1 MRGQYYAWRYALS
14 SYFALQSK
22 NIDTLVSRTI
32 IRAMKHGFKHYPEQ
46 FYLGICHRG
55 LHDDTRSENGMK
67 AFENAIEN
75 NMAFEF
81 DIHLSKDG
89 ILFVSHDSDLKRMT
103 GKDGI
108 IEELTSS
115 EIKAN
120 YRLPDG
126 GEIPTLEEVLN
137 LNNEKVL
144 TVIELKVYND
154 NYKELA
160 KKTKEALK
168 GIKDKSKV
176 AIISFDPRAL
186 FHMGHRFERQLLLF
200 RGKEWV
206 KRFRFMFESIDIEMD
221 MAKDDWVKSYR
232 KHGGIVNCWT
242 IETKEQVEELSPY
255 VDAMTFQYVDKDVV
269 IKDRKNYLKNRK
281 R

>member
-67 AFENAIEN
+67 AFENAIVN

-81 DIHLSKDG
+81 DIHLTKDG
-89 ILFVSHDSDLKRMT
+89 ELFVCHDSDLERVT
-103 GKDGI
+103 GKKGI
-108 IEELTSS
+108 IEELDSATIKS
-115 EIKAN
+115 EYK
-120 YRLPDG
+120 LHDG
-126 GEIPTLEEVLN
+126 GEIPTLQEVLD
-137 LNNEKVL
+137 LNGERVL
-144 TVIELKVYND
+144 MVIEIKVFND
-154 NYKELA
+154 NYKAIA
-160 KKTKEALK
+160 KATKKVLRQ
-168 GIKDKSKV
+168 IKDKHKV
-176 AIISFDPRAL
+176 VIISFDPRAL
-186 FHMGHRFERQLLLF
+186 FYMGHRFERQLLLF

-242 IETKEQVEELSPY
+242 VETKEQVEELSPY
-255 VDAMTFQYVDKDVV
+255 VDTMTFQYVDKDVV
-269 IKDRKNYLKNRK
+269 IKDRENYLKNNRI
-281 R
+281 